1 MNKIKF
7 LLCFALL
14 VVGVEGRGQI
24 YINSYR
30 FAAGDYIAVD
40 TNAIRFLDSAGITD
54 LTIRRAVD
62 SLVISLKNDGIWS
75 KMDAIYPF
83 VGGTE
88 SAHKWNLKD
97 VRNVDAAFRLV
108 FSGGWTHAAT
118 GALPNGTSGYA
129 DTKYNPSTQSLST
142 SSAHI
147 SLFQRGTSDSGSSRC
162 KIGATDNATILT
174 NGFLLAFYSSGTV
187 EIGMVAGASFATYT
201 PSGSSPASQ
210 GLFVITTNG
219 DRNAQ
224 HYINGATNGSAVD
237 QGAGA
242 MPGRNLFIGAENR
255 VDTAASFY
263 NKEIAFASIGDG
275 LSATDVTNLNN
286 AVSRFQT
293 ILNRNN

>member
-1 MNKIKF
+1 MRILIF
-7 LLCFALL
+7 IALLCVAAQ
-14 VVGVEGRGQI
+14 GRGQI
-24 YINSYR
+24 YINSYA
-30 FAAGDYIAVD
+30 FGADQYIAVD

-147 SLFQRGTSDSGSSRC
+147 SLFQRGTSNSGSSRC
-162 KIGATDNATILT
+162 KIGATDDATNLT
-174 NGFLLAFYSSGTV
+174 NGFLLAFYVSGTV
-187 EIGMVAGASFATYT
+187 EIGMVAGASFSNYS

-219 DRNAQ
+219 NRNAQ
-224 HYINGATNGSAVD
+224 HYINGAANGAAVD
-237 QGAGA
+237 QGVGV

-255 VDTAASFY
+255 VNTAANFF